1 MTASAPAPTLA
12 PKSGNYRWRICAI
25 LFIATTINY
34 VDRNVL
40 SFTMRD
46 DGFRRVMLDLPA
58 GAPLGAAEIAQIR
71 LARIHHTFLKKS
83 FCHRVHR
90 GPNRGHGAK
99 HLVRSVASMGRAPYP
114 L

>member
-58 GAPLGAAEIAQIR
+58 GAPLGAAEIALFKEQ
-71 LARIHHTFLKKS
+71 
-83 FCHRVHR
+83 
-90 GPNRGHGAK
+90 
-99 HLVRSVASMGRAPYP
+99 MGDGDAAFKFA
-114 L
+114 

>member
-1 MTASAPAPTLA
+1 MRGGPVPVPGFFSAPAGAALHPPGVMTASAPAPTLA

-40 SFTMRD
+40 SFTMLD

-58 GAPLGAAEIAQIR
+58 GAPLGAAEIA
-71 LARIHHTFLKKS
+71 LFKEK
-83 FCHRVHR
+83 
-90 GPNRGHGAK
+90 
-99 HLVRSVASMGRAPYP
+99 MGYGDAAFKFA
-114 L
+114 